1 MKLFDLEGRVAIVT
15 GGNAGIG
22 LGLAEGLAQAGAK
35 VMICGRRAEA
45 NSVAVERLEAT
56 GAEIASLEVDVTSH
70 DDLHRLFN
78 MTRKALGPV
87 DILVNNAGIHRGS
100 PPESFPLEDWQAVM
114 NTNLNQVVNCCQL
127 AFEDLAGAA
136 DRGFNGKIINIG
148 SMYSLF
154 GSPNSIAY
162 AASKGGIVQ
171 LTKSLA
177 AAWAQHAI
185 NVNAILP
192 GWIETEMT
200 APIGEMPE
208 MLSQIHN
215 RTPFKRMGAIEE
227 MAGAA
232 VFLAAAASD
241 FVTGISLPVDGGY
254 SIG

>member
-1 MKLFDLEGRVAIVT
+1 MKLFDLKGRVAVVT

-22 LGLAEGLAQAGAK
+22 LGLAEGLAQAGAR

-45 NSVAVERLEAT
+45 NRAAVARLEAT
-56 GAEIASLEVDVTSH
+56 GADIAALEVDVTSIN
-70 DDLHRLFN
+70 DLQRLFDI
-78 MTRKALGPV
+78 TRADLGPV

-100 PPESFPLEDWQAVM
+100 TPESFSLEDWQSVM

-127 AFEDLAGAA
+127 AFENLASAS

-200 APIGEMPE
+200 APIGEMPD
-208 MLSQIHN
+208 LLAQINH
-215 RTPFKRMGAIEE
+215 RTPFKRMGLIEE

-232 VFLAAAASD
+232 VFLAATASD

>member
-1 MKLFDLEGRVAIVT
+1 
-15 GGNAGIG
+15 
-22 LGLAEGLAQAGAK
+22 
-35 VMICGRRAEA
+35 
-45 NSVAVERLEAT
+45 
-56 GAEIASLEVDVTSH
+56 
-70 DDLHRLFN
+70 
-78 MTRKALGPV
+78 
-87 DILVNNAGIHRGS
+87 
-100 PPESFPLEDWQAVM
+100 
-114 NTNLNQVVNCCQL
+114 
-127 AFEDLAGAA
+127 LAGAA

-208 MLSQIHN
+208 MLSQIHS
-215 RTPFKRMGAIEE
+215 RTPFKRMGSIEE

-254 SIG
+254 SIA